1 MSRAARVR
9 SIDALQVYGAALRS
23 FGEEAST
30 ALADLEMEVYRAVQW
45 IRHDQKEYW
54 TEQIRR
60 AEAEVAE
67 ARINLERRRMFR
79 VGDRRPSC
87 EEEKAALEA
96 AQRKLRIAQQKREA
110 VRRWGQLLERELTDY
125 RGGIAPLAAWLQT
138 DLPKGLALLKRL
150 GKALDSYVHAE
161 STEEAGLP
169 PESNAGAEGDG
180 TNAPEKAA
188 PSSPSREPRPG
199 APPRPTVEEDDTGV
213 SQEPGR
219 CANGT

>member
-23 FGEEAST
+23 FGDEATT
-30 ALADLEMEVYRAVQW
+30 ALAELEMQVYRAVQW

-54 TEQIRR
+54 NEQIRR

-87 EEEKAALEA
+87 DEEKAALEA
-96 AQRKLRIAQQKREA
+96 AKRKLRIAQQKREA
-110 VRRWGQLLERELTDY
+110 VRRWGQQLERELADY
-125 RGGIAPLAAWLQT
+125 RGGIAPLSAWLGT
-138 DLPKGLALLKRL
+138 DLPKGLALLTRL
-150 GKALDSYVHAE
+150 GRALESYVHAE
-161 STEEAGLP
+161 SAAEAGSPPGTSAAAEEEA
-169 PESNAGAEGDG
+169 AGAAE
-180 TNAPEKAA
+180 EAA
-188 PSSPSREPRPG
+188 LLSPEPRP
-199 APPRPTVEEDDTGV
+199 EETPQVTDGEDTPGT

-219 CANGT
+219 CASGT